1 MTAVLS
7 RKSLRPLKSKAHG
20 RSISISSSVLG
31 PIILQPELLGAK
43 IGGGKPLNQ
52 LDDLDPFLVI
62 CHEDRKLSYA
72 LEMTNGIN
80 VRYQ

>member
-43 IGGGKPLNQ
+43 IGGKPLNQ
-52 LDDLDPFLVI
+52 LDDLDSFLVI

>member
-43 IGGGKPLNQ
+43 IGGKPLNQ

-62 CHEDRKLSYA
+62 CDRKLSNA